1 MADLNRNRGSSVND
15 AWWRGVVVDV
25 QDPNQSGAV
34 RVRIFGHTDDILN
47 IPQST
52 LPWIKT
58 IQPTTSA
65 AFGRMGTAPVG
76 IVVGTTVIGI
86 WQDVDM
92 QIPLI
97 IGTLGKDGDV
107 TSGTSSSGAP
117 NIDTSVGSIP
127 PASQGSPNN
136 PISKLKPPASPSVLS
151 PLSPAETAFR
161 QASGEI
167 ESNQTS
173 FDAATQKIAALNGV
187 SSSSLSLFSTSLS
200 SGVVITQAVETGM
213 KNAKIAT
220 IGFASKTNTG
230 DILDIIT
237 SVDPL
242 HQINSLP
249 CIHMSFLSLKNLL
262 SIAAGIA
269 GQIAAGLKA
278 LMISAIQNAILMLAQ
293 KLGVFKVLSMINSA
307 ANEIKEVANLINA
320 LNIHVCGM
328 NLFNQKAFNVINGVI
343 AETLS
348 GLNTIVGAISSSPSM
363 IVGAASNIFDNL
375 VTAPLA
381 SVATSSTPVP
391 PTVSLSPP
399 GTYIQQYSTTDAFPG
414 FLTFIDPSGVGSPVY
429 TPRNGEPNYVSAAQ
443 HTFFNAQN
451 NMIQGL
457 ESSLLNNTL
466 TSSGLTS
473 VFGAVTSAT
482 QAFAAT
488 KALGE
493 GFSAVTAVASA
504 AVAIISMAITI
515 PTVVAPLP
523 SLLPSSPLINI
534 AMTKFAIHRMVLN
547 NMATQSRIGVGA
559 FS

>member
-136 PISKLKPPASPSVLS
+136 PISKLKPPASPS
-151 PLSPAETAFR
+151 A
-161 QASGEI
+161 
-167 ESNQTS
+167 
-173 FDAATQKIAALNGV
+173 DAATQKIAALNGV

-328 NLFNQKAFNVINGVI
+328 NLFNQKAFNVINGVM

-348 GLNTIVGAISSSPSM
+348 GLNTIVGAISSTPSM